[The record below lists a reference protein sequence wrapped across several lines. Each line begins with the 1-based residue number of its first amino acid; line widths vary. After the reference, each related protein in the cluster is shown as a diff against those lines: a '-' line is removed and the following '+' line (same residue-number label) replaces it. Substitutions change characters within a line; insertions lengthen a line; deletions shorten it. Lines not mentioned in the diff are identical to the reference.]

1 MYPNKFEN
9 KMTLEF
15 SDADYIFEANKNL
28 VGPFRWREAPF
39 KNEVHDK
46 LESRVQISGGAV
58 RGVFFRVTVMLRW
71 PDSMMFQLECD
82 DAVSRTHHPL
92 YRLDVN
98 PIAPHANQLYGSKD
112 IKGIFIDAGQHH
124 EHIFYDSVKS
134 NGTLRMGQK
143 CAQQAR
149 PVYANFNTFEDARDH
164 VCKKLKIQN
173 GHEIAVPK
181 LQGYLL

>member
-1 MYPNKFEN
+1 
-9 KMTLEF
+9 MTLQF
-15 SDADYIFEANKNL
+15 SDADYIYKTEKEL
-28 VGPFRWREAPF
+28 IGPYIWRDEPY

-46 LESRVQISGGAV
+46 LESRVQVSGGVA

-82 DAVSRTHHPL
+82 DALTRTHHPL

-98 PIAPHANQLYGSKD
+98 PLAPHSNRLYGSND
-112 IKGIFIDAGQHH
+112 INGLFIEAGRNH
-124 EHIFYDSVKS
+124 EHIFYDSVKDD
-134 NGTLRMGQK
+134 NTLRKGQK

-149 PVYANFNTFEDARDH
+149 QVMKSFAKFEEARDF
-164 VCKKLKIQN
+164 VCDKLNIQN
-173 GHEIAVPK
+173 GHEIAAPT